1 MDNLLGGN
9 VEGGLNLG
17 NNPLE
22 QWFFEMP
29 PCTRYWT
36 VATVVTSVLLQCK
49 VISPL
54 QLFYTFRAVYFKSQ
68 VSPLPP
74 NLSKYNPRPLSQC
87 TQHLE
92 HLRNADHVNS
102 ITASSQHSP
111 TSGPRL

>member
-9 VEGGLNLG
+9 ADGGLNLG

-49 VISPL
+49 IISPL
-54 QLFYTFRAVYFKSQ
+54 QLFYTFRAVYFKNQ
-68 VSPLPP
+68 
-74 NLSKYNPRPLSQC
+74 
-87 TQHLE
+87 
-92 HLRNADHVNS
+92 AS
-102 ITASSQHSP
+102 IYTEFQASSQSILLCLADLP
-111 TSGPRL
+111 D